1 MPRAESRVAQRVAAI
16 VPSVGRSRWLVP
28 CLRSL
33 LASDERPP
41 QIVLV
46 AQTGAVPAEARA
58 LADRVVELPGRVGF
72 ARAVNLGARETDAEV
87 IATVNDDCVVDAA
100 WLATLV
106 SKLVESPGTAAVQ
119 GVNVCLGD
127 AGVADGMG
135 LAWNRYWQAVQLG
148 RGRPPLAAGAGCLE
162 VFGVSA
168 TAAVYRRSALER
180 VAVSAGDLFDET
192 LYAYYEDADLASRL
206 RATGYRA
213 YLVAAARSSH
223 AGSASEAALPQSRQA
238 FVYGNRYLV
247 VARLL
252 GRSFFA
258 QLPLL
263 WLRDLADAA
272 GNGRAAGSIAAGWW
286 RAGRLLA
293 RFAHTGPSAVEPAE
307 LRRLRAETVVWAA

>member
-1 MPRAESRVAQRVAAI
+1 M
-16 VPSVGRSRWLVP
+16 
-28 CLRSL
+28 
-33 LASDERPP
+33 
-41 QIVLV
+41 
-46 AQTGAVPAEARA
+46 
-58 LADRVVELPGRVGF
+58 
-72 ARAVNLGARETDAEV
+72 
-87 IATVNDDCVVDAA
+87 
-100 WLATLV
+100 
-106 SKLVESPGTAAVQ
+106 
-119 GVNVCLGD
+119 
-127 AGVADGMG
+127 
-135 LAWNRYWQAVQLG
+135 
-148 RGRPPLAAGAGCLE
+148 
-162 VFGVSA
+162 
-168 TAAVYRRSALER
+168 
-180 VAVSAGDLFDET
+180 
-192 LYAYYEDADLASRL
+192 
-206 RATGYRA
+206 
-213 YLVAAARSSH
+213 AAARSSH